1 MIETVMA
8 TCLPLNGGGVLL
20 SVFPKDTTNKLAG
33 FFSHFSLFAERQ
45 AEKL

>member
-1 MIETVMA
+1 MA
-8 TCLPLNGGGVLL
+8 TCLPLKGGGVPL
-20 SVFPKDTTNKLAG
+20 SVFPKDTTSELAG